1 MHWASVLTLISIGIS
16 LLFLISLAALLSIS
30 SLIDLFNQ
38 TGDAAASM
46 IGAFSFGFLA
56 LLLLICGWFVLQK
69 TRGMATADQPF
80 TLPFSPWGWVVLPA
94 VAFISILV
102 GGLITLAE
110 FPWLNW
116 IVLPLLTLLVI
127 VPPIWLLFGIA
138 SKGIELGPRWQFF
151 SIFSLSITVA
161 PVVMI
166 VLEILALIFIISIG
180 VVFAAIAHP
189 ELVGEIERMSLM
201 FNESMDEEA
210 LLAMLAPYLT
220 NPLLI
225 AAGMGYIAF
234 IVPLIEEL
242 FKPLAVW
249 LFARNI
255 TSPAQGFVLGV
266 LSGAAFALFESL
278 NASADGTTSWAVI
291 VTARTGTS
299 VLHMVTSGLVGWGI
313 VSAVHERHIGR
324 FFAAYTMAVLVH
336 GIWNAAATGTGLSA
350 LGESLGKPEWLY
362 NFAPAFICGLMV
374 LGIGII
380 ALLFTFNRKLR
391 QQIEKEKVE
400 SPA

>member
-1 MHWASVLTLISIGIS
+1 VILIIAGAVYLAVAQPGLVEELAGIAQIVQFETEPQI
-16 LLFLISLAALLSIS
+16 LLDLLGPYLYNPAVIAAAL
-30 SLIDLFNQ
+30 
-38 TGDAAASM
+38 
-46 IGAFSFGFLA
+46 
-56 LLLLICGWFVLQK
+56 
-69 TRGMATADQPF
+69 
-80 TLPFSPWGWVVLPA
+80 
-94 VAFISILV
+94 
-102 GGLITLAE
+102 
-110 FPWLNW
+110 
-116 IVLPLLTLLVI
+116 
-127 VPPIWLLFGIA
+127 
-138 SKGIELGPRWQFF
+138 
-151 SIFSLSITVA
+151 
-161 PVVMI
+161 
-166 VLEILALIFIISIG
+166 
-180 VVFAAIAHP
+180 
-189 ELVGEIERMSLM
+189 
-201 FNESMDEEA
+201 
-210 LLAMLAPYLT
+210 
-220 NPLLI
+220 
-225 AAGMGYIAF
+225 GYIAV

-242 FKPLAVW
+242 LKPLAVW
-249 LFARNI
+249 LFARKI
-255 TSPAQGFVLGV
+255 ESPAQGFVLGL